1 MENIYQRLG
10 VRTIVNAN
18 AVLAIA
24 VDVRLR
30 TCHAHLSMATAPTA

>member
-1 MENIYQRLG
+1 MENICQRLG

-18 AVLAIA
+18 AGLAIE
-24 VDVRLR
+24 VDAPLR